1 MFVIMSSQK
10 VKSRCQFLGFAKSVQ
25 KMNSINTTSGWSRMR
40 RLQRVHQGN
49 LVIGYKIVRRLY
61 AISSIR
67 CQFALDVQFFFRRVC
82 GRGSSCDLSHRP
94 DMSVIRWTVQSVDH
108 QSVGL
113 FVRPFRSSNWEVNEA
128 RYSVTTVARAT
139 EGPGYY
145 STSRFTEVDGQ
156 EVSMTVLII
165 Y

>member
-1 MFVIMSSQK
+1 MIIDLRAIVRIAVVRYSCQRSLLCYFCVIMFVIMSSQK

-49 LVIGYKIVRRLY
+49 LVIGYKTVRRLY

-67 CQFALDVQFFFRRVC
+67 CQFARDVQFFIRRVR
-82 GRGSSCDLSHRP
+82 GRGSSRDLSHRP

-108 QSVGL
+108 QSVRL
-113 FVRPFRSSNWEVNEA
+113 FVRP
-128 RYSVTTVARAT
+128 SVIKL
-139 EGPGYY
+139 GG
-145 STSRFTEVDGQ
+145 
-156 EVSMTVLII
+156 
-165 Y
+165 